1 MKKFLFIVAIVVV
14 LMSCSERKK
23 ADLSSRN
30 DNFKIELI
38 NCDGETTKS
47 WESVGR
53 VGSGERK
60 SGYQFLDKATG
71 KLIEIDG
78 TIVITQL

>member
-23 ADLSSRN
+23 ADMSSRN
-30 DNFKIELI
+30 DNFKIELM
-38 NCDGETTKS
+38 NCDGETTQS
-47 WESVGR
+47 WESIGKVH
-53 VGSGERK
+53 SGERQ

-78 TIVITQL
+78 TVVITQL